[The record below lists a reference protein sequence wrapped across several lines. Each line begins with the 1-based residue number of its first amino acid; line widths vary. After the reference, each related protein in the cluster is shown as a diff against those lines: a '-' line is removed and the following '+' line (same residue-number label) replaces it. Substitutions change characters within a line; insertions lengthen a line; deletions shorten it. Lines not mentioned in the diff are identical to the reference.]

1 MLIICCIYKKKE
13 KNIKINKHEEK
24 KKLYLNNYKIDTIHL
39 IFETK
44 QIKRLE
50 NKQTQNLY

>member
-1 MLIICCIYKKKE
+1 LHLKKKGE
-13 KNIKINKHEEK
+13 NIKIKKHEEK

-44 QIKRLE
+44 QKKRLE
-50 NKQTQNLY
+50 DKQTQNLY